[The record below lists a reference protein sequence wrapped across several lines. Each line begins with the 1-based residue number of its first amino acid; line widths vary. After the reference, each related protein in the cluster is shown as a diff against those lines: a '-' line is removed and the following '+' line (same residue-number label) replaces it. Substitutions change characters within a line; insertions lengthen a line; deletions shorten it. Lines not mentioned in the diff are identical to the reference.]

1 MKNTFLAIII
11 TVISSFAVK
20 AQVTT
25 STDFNLIPGIN
36 YEIAGI
42 TVTGAG
48 SLDPN
53 VVIMLTNLRVGDDIQ
68 FPDEKISDAIRTLWR
83 QKAFENITFKVVN
96 KVVKGLLDIQLV
108 ALPKLSKYYMTDLRR
123 LGRTIFEKT

>member
-1 MKNTFLAIII
+1 MKNTLLAIIL

-53 VVIMLTNLRVGDDIQ
+53 VVIMLTNLRVGDDINML
-68 FPDEKISDAIRTLWR
+68 IRTAIR
-83 QKAFENITFKVVN
+83 V
-96 KVVKGLLDIQLV
+96 
-108 ALPKLSKYYMTDLRR
+108 
-123 LGRTIFEKT
+123 GRNHVRP

>member
-1 MKNTFLAIII
+1 MKNIFLVILLYIIPSI
-11 TVISSFAVK
+11 AAK
-20 AQVTT
+20 GQVST
-25 STDFNLIPGIN
+25 STNFNLIPGLIMKT
-36 YEIAGI
+36 AGI

-83 QKAFENITFKVVN
+83 QKLFENITFKVVN
-96 KVVKGLLDIQLV
+96 KVGKKVYLDIQL
-108 ALPKLSKYYMTDLRR
+108 LRSPN
-123 LGRTIFEKT
+123 